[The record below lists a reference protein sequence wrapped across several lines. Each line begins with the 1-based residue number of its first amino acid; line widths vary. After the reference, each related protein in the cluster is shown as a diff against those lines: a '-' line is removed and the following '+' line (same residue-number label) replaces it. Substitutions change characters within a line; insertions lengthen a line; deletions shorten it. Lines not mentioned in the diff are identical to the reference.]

1 MGVNTP
7 FKALPNFFE
16 NLTPWFQETL
26 KTQKKIL
33 GGFSHIWTMSD
44 LTLINYLETTKGMYF
59 SVLGKPS
66 KTTMLNHLLHN
77 ENYTL
82 SNLPEDPYREYF
94 KRAYLKLMLDDL
106 KLNHSQIQVVEGF
119 FEENFENRVG

>member
-1 MGVNTP
+1 M

-82 SNLPEDPYREYF
+82 SNLPEDPYRTYY
-94 KRAYLKLMLDDL
+94 KLAYLKLVLDEL
-106 KLNHSQIQVVEGF
+106 ALNHSQIDVVEGF

>member
-26 KTQKKIL
+26 KTQKKIW

-82 SNLPEDPYREYF
+82 SNLPEDPYRTYY
-94 KRAYLKLMLDDL
+94 KLAYLKLVLDEL
-106 KLNHSQIQVVEGF
+106 ALNHSQIDVVEGF